1 MAFTS
6 TEFISF
12 VLIGALLAQGL
23 RGAWRLNFLLVLNAL
38 FAASWIADPL
48 AALPLLV
55 FVVAGYGAILLAGGG
70 KVRHAIGLSVLVL
83 VAAFIWLKRY
93 PFVEALPELPFPYA
107 LVGLSYILFRLLHLI
122 LEVGDGALA
131 RPSFPR
137 YLAYLFFFPA
147 FLSGPIHRYEPFD
160 RDLETPQGMD
170 REAAWRTLLRFLTGF
185 AKVAVVGELLIMVQG
200 AVAGRLDAAVT
211 GGAPGVLI
219 AAMYAVGAGL
229 YLLFLYA
236 NFSGYTDMAIA
247 VGRLFGVV
255 LPENFNRPFMAA
267 NFQDFWSRWHITLS
281 EWFKIYFFNPLLKL
295 LMGRFPSAAAVP
307 YLGVLALFVT
317 FVVLGAWH
325 GSSWEYLLTGA
336 LLGVGISLNKLYQV
350 EMAKRFG
357 KKRYQTLARRP
368 AYAWAARGLTLA
380 WVSLALTPFW
390 IPVPGIG
397 TLVAQA
403 GPVGFALALVLMTA
417 AFAIPLL
424 ILTRGLSIAGGL
436 LAGRG
441 VGAGVASRVAV
452 LAGLIVLL
460 VFAVPLLNSSTDF
473 VYQAF

>member
-6 TEFISF
+6 LAFLGF
-12 VLIGALLAQGL
+12 VLVAALLAQGV
-23 RGAWRLNFLLVLNAL
+23 RGAWRLNFILVLNAL
-38 FAASWIADPL
+38 FAASYIAEPL
-48 AALPLLV
+48 AAVPLLI
-55 FVVAGYGAILLAGGG
+55 FVVAGYGAILLAEGGR
-70 KVRHAIGLSVLVL
+70 VRHAVGLSILVL
-83 VAAFIWLKRY
+83 VAAFVWLKRY
-93 PFVEALPELPFPYA
+93 PFVEAVPALPFPYA

-147 FLSGPIHRYEPFD
+147 FLSGPIHRYEPFA
-160 RDLETPQGMD
+160 RDLDTPQGMD

-185 AKVAVVGELLIMVQG
+185 AKVAVVGELLSLVQG
-200 AVAGRLDAAVT
+200 AVAGRLDGAVA

-247 VGRLFGVV
+247 VGRLFGVI
-255 LPENFNRPFMAA
+255 LPENFIRPFMAA

-336 LLGVGISLNKLYQV
+336 LLGVGISINKLYQV
-350 EMAKRFG
+350 EMARRLG
-357 KKRYQTLARRP
+357 KKPYQALAKRP

-390 IPVPGIG
+390 IPVPGIV
-397 TLVAQA
+397 TLVGQA
-403 GPVGFALALVLMTA
+403 GPVGFVLALVLMTA

-424 ILTRGLSIAGGL
+424 ILTRGLS
-436 LAGRG
+436 LAGRVLG
-441 VGAGVASRVAV
+441 GRGIGAGVASRIAV
-452 LAGLIVLL
+452 LAALMVLL
-460 VFAVPLLNSSTDF
+460 AFAVPLLNSSSDF